1 MLRVNTNFASSLA
14 IYSLKLCSPHMN
26 FEGVRL
32 DTSILPETF
41 LISEKGDLKEGM
53 A

>member
-14 IYSLKLCSPHMN
+14 IYSLKLCSPYMN
-26 FEGVRL
+26 FGGVLL
-32 DTSILPETF
+32 DTSILLETF
-41 LISEKGDLKEGM
+41 LISEKSDLKEGM